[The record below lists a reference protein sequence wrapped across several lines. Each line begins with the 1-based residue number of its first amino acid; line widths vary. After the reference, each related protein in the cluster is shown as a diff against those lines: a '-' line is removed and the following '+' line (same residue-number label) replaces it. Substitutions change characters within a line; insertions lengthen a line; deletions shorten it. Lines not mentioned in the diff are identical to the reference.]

1 MTEVYSDVI
10 QFRGTHADFGYF
22 QGEKLLSSP
31 LLLNRKKQWVPRKE
45 KHFTINPETFT
56 ELSTPMALGVLDEIR
71 GLAKALEMEW
81 EEAIQLFSGYYLEY
95 ERSGCSVYADREYL
109 VRNYDSH

>member
-10 QFRGTHADFGYF
+10 QFRGRHADFGHF
-22 QGEKLLSSP
+22 QGKKLLSSP
-31 LLLNRKKQWVPRKE
+31 LLSNRKKQWEQHKE
-45 KHFTINPETFT
+45 GQFIINTKTIT
-56 ELSTPMALGVLDEIR
+56 ELITRIAPGILDEIR

-81 EEAIQLFSGYYLEY
+81 EEAIKLFSGYYLKY

-109 VRNYDSH
+109 VR